1 MSVEGK
7 GIRISLVRSW
17 SASEILDLYR
27 TAGWWKEEYD
37 PADISR
43 IIEGS
48 FGFAVAVD
56 TGSGRAIGM
65 GRAISDGISDAYL
78 QDLIIDPQ
86 FRGRGIGGSIVS
98 ILIEHC
104 KKSGISWIGIIAE
117 PDSEKFYLT
126 HGFERMEG
134 YLPMIYRG
142 DL

>member
-1 MSVEGK
+1 MSDNK

-17 SASEILDLYR
+17 NADEIVDLYR

-37 PADISR
+37 PADIPR

-56 TGSGRAIGM
+56 TGSRRAIGM

-78 QDLIIDPQ
+78 QDLITDPR
-86 FRGRGIGGSIVS
+86 FRGRGIGKSIVS
-98 ILIEHC
+98 MLVEHC

-117 PDSEKFYLT
+117 PDSEKFYLPL
-126 HGFERMEG
+126 GFERMDG

-142 DL
+142 DR